1 MRTRIALSLLVAGC
15 ASQSDPSFDDRPP
28 ATLVVTNGEN
38 LNGENLNGEN
48 LNGENL
54 NGPGLG
60 VNVSSVS
67 FSGASLGG
75 DIQLDSVWLGGTVF
89 YGVSSGHT
97 YSGLDFNGAR
107 FAAVALDGSPVA
119 LRVHDASNAA
129 PPNDDVWSYLVD
141 YLDSSRNWQPLCRD
155 ASGAAVAAVP
165 LMGRWNY
172 GRGVPGGGSKIDDPD
187 AFTFACTG
195 LGAIAKC
202 VLPIGYKPWKTVAGT
217 SLAPMHETCVRLIRA
232 DYCGDGNAWTKNG
245 RMVDVYDALSIQ
257 RDTTPWWFFEAE
269 WTSAGARCVSTQRV
283 IDLKN
288 ILGIVPSCILRKLSL
303 TCGARWHFADGTL
316 AMNRYAFPSLSLF

>member
-15 ASQSDPSFDDRPP
+15 ASQSDPSFDDR
-28 ATLVVTNGEN
+28 ASETLVVTNGEN

-60 VNVSSVS
+60 VNVSYVS
-67 FSGASLGG
+67 FSGASL
-75 DIQLDSVWLGGTVF
+75 DDNKQLDSAWLGGTVF
-89 YGVSSGHT
+89 YGTSAGHG
-97 YSGLDFNGAR
+97 YSGLDFDGAQ
-107 FAAVALDGSPVA
+107 FTAVTLDGSPVA
-119 LRVHDASNAA
+119 LRVRHPSNA
-129 PPNDDVWSYLVD
+129 PPPDDDVWTYLVD
-141 YLDSSRNWQPLCRD
+141 FRNSSGTWQPLCRG
-155 ASGAAVAAVP
+155 ASGAAVAAIP

-202 VLPIGYKPWKTVAGT
+202 VLPIGYKPWKTVGGT
-217 SLAPMHETCVRLIRA
+217 SLAAMHQACVRLIRA
-232 DYCGDGNAWTKNG
+232 DYCGDGSPWTKDG
-245 RMVDVYDALSIQ
+245 RTVDVYDALAIQ
-257 RDTTPWWFFEAE
+257 RDTDPWWLFEAE
-269 WTSAGARCVSTQRV
+269 WTSAGARCVSTYRV

-288 ILGIVPSCILRKLSL
+288 ILGIVPSCILGKVSL
-303 TCGARWHFADGTL
+303 TCGARSHFASGTL
-316 AMNRYAFPSLSLF
+316 LMNRYRFPSISLF